1 MESKK
6 RAVKIRDYKRALR
19 KSFGKRGN
27 TYELKLL
34 KFSFSFLIL
43 VFYCHEYVGVK
54 RQIQK

>member
-6 RAVKIRDYKRALR
+6 RATYKRALR
-19 KSFGKRGN
+19 EFFGKRGN

-43 VFYCHEYVGVK
+43 VFYCHEYVAVK